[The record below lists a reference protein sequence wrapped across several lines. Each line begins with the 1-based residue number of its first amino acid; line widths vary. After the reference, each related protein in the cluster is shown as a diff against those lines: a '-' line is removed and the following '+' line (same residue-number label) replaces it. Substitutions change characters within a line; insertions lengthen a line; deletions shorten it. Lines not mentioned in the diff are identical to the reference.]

1 MKLAWATTS
10 ARRWGVSLFRR
21 PSSCLPPEWKVPPF
35 GFGSFV
41 GRDDLGAPLGCC
53 PISPPKI
60 GFFSNGPGPG
70 RRVTLPAAAKS
81 PKRRR
86 RTAQN
91 ERSALIFAFPPVPHY
106 GGRSPGR
113 LCIISGAQNLSNIL
127 NSCRATGPWVCKNC
141 HRCGSASAPG
151 FADPTEPVRTLA
163 GGPRGPPL
171 PNPAR
176 PPCKRPT
183 PPVRGPIPPLRGKC
197 PEGTKGVGRWPKAKG
212 GRGGSRRSRVGDSA
226 SASGFACRN

>member
-106 GGRSPGR
+106 EGRPPER
-113 LCIISGAQNLSNIL
+113 LYLISGAQNLSDTL
-127 NSCRATGPWVCKNC
+127 NFRRATGPWVCKNC
-141 HRCGSASAPG
+141 RRCGFASAPG
-151 FADPTEPVRTLA
+151 FAEPTEPVRIPA
-163 GGPRGPPL
+163 GGPK
-171 PNPAR
+171 AS
-176 PPCKRPT
+176 PT
-183 PPVRGPIPPLRGKC
+183 QTRKVLLRLVG
-197 PEGTKGVGRWPKAKG
+197 EGLKVNRPKAERSHPGVCPSCPGPLVKGRLPLSG
-212 GRGGSRRSRVGDSA
+212 GRFPLSGGNVPKGQK
-226 SASGFACRN
+226 G